1 MLTIKINK
9 SKKTYTIRRFDKNGK
24 LIAKYRSNPQG
35 KEFSENWTERD
46 IEAFLKYSNDYYL
59 VK

>member
-1 MLTIKINK
+1 MLTIKLNH
-9 SKKTYTIRRFDKNGK
+9 SKRTYTIRRFDKNGK

-35 KEFSENWTERD
+35 REISENWTERY
-46 IEAFLKYSNDYYL
+46 IEAFLRYSGDYYL